1 MPKTNP
7 DIKSKVGNVNHPFSK
22 RENETALKMWGSHP
36 ARQAVVN
43 GGGDDYNAAQEYEN
57 LRTKVD
63 PYGVSTSY
71 HSNLT
76 QPSAPT
82 VPLPTSE
89 VQSFTSG
96 NYENPTG
103 TTNPDTNNN
112 SNSLSYS
119 FMEDLESGPLSK
131 KQDEHKNK
139 FGFWK
144 RNLPSLDA
152 RYKKALNDGKINK
165 AKRLKKKID
174 NFKQNQKDRSADD
187 ATFGDKINPKNW
199 L

>member
-1 MPKTNP
+1 MPNTNP
-7 DIKSKVGNVNHPFSK
+7 NIKSKIGNVNHPFRQK
-22 RENETALKMWGSHP
+22 DIEAGETIYGSHP
-36 ARQAVVN
+36 ARQASVA
-43 GGGDDYNAAQEYEN
+43 GGGDYNAAQEYEN

-103 TTNPDTNNN
+103 TTNPDTNKN

-152 RYKKALNDGKINK
+152 RYKKALNDGKTAK
-165 AKRLKKKID
+165 AARIKKKMD
-174 NFKQNQKDRSADD
+174 NFKQNQKDRSAAD